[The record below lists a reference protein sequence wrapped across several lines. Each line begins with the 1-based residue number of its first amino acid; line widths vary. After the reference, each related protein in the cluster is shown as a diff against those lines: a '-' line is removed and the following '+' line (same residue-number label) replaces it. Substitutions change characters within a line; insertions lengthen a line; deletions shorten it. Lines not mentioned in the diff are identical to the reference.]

1 MLRLAEM
8 ARLGRPVRQDD
19 IDDLGIPTQ
28 QRIIEAID
36 AGRYDEARQLAQYT
50 IAEGKSLHDLF
61 CDWVWDMQTQV
72 AKRHGE
78 EALGE
83 MLRGSQETWM
93 LRRTWKGFLQLPVKQ
108 RVELTAEMMR
118 SHHGGPKQDGFVEF
132 IEDGQCRSAG
142 HGIPAIRSTHA
153 AHADGIDHFRFS
165 DHGGKRESVG
175 QTLGQ
180 NEKIGRDT
188 GLFASEERSG
198 PTESG
203 LDLVEDEDR
212 TMFVAPL
219 AQHAQKGRGHG
230 NETPLARHGFDDH
243 RGNVRL
249 ADVGMGDF
257 LESFERLTAQTP
269 RQSARQFPRTHRCF
283 AVHTRPAVKIRK
295 RCAVDFRGE
304 RTEPAFVGIRFSRER
319 HGHVSAAVKRMLKAD
334 HCLTFGV
341 GARKLDRV
349 FHRLS
354 SRVGE
359 K

>member
-132 IEDGQCRSAG
+132 IEDDQRISLRMDPCGSGGRMRRGDPVDGTPSRLGAPYNFGTTQQPHDWSWGLTGVPYYCTHCAMNEILPMEWGG
-142 HGIPAIRSTHA
+142 HPLWVTEFNPDASQPCHWHFYKKAEDIPEQYYA
-153 AHADGIDHFRFS
+153 
-165 DHGGKRESVG
+165 
-175 QTLGQ
+175 
-180 NEKIGRDT
+180 
-188 GLFASEERSG
+188 
-198 PTESG
+198 
-203 LDLVEDEDR
+203 
-212 TMFVAPL
+212 
-219 AQHAQKGRGHG
+219 
-230 NETPLARHGFDDH
+230 
-243 RGNVRL
+243 
-249 ADVGMGDF
+249 
-257 LESFERLTAQTP
+257 
-269 RQSARQFPRTHRCF
+269 
-283 AVHTRPAVKIRK
+283 
-295 RCAVDFRGE
+295 
-304 RTEPAFVGIRFSRER
+304 
-319 HGHVSAAVKRMLKAD
+319 
-334 HCLTFGV
+334 
-341 GARKLDRV
+341 
-349 FHRLS
+349 
-354 SRVGE
+354 RVGRTKPAPGE
-359 K
+359 GKY